1 MVKKINLETKTQ
13 KAILE
18 IRDAVIEIK
27 KAVKDIYG
35 SINDMTLSLYHIIKN
50 RRSYHDM
57 LEGDF
62 FPR

>member
-1 MVKKINLETKTQ
+1 MVKKDLETKTQ

-18 IRDAVIEIK
+18 IRDVVIEIN

-35 SINDMTLSLYHIIKN
+35 SINDMTLSLYHIIKD
-50 RRSYHDM
+50 RRSYQDM

-62 FPR
+62 YPR